1 MVCAKSFT
9 AFADPLFFAITPAAL
24 SIEFAVTATCAIC
37 ASLGAAAAAGFAV
50 STGGAAV
57 VAVVSAAVSFFAHA
71 ASANRAAT
79 MPMVVRTT
87 GTIDDMGTL
96 SGIRDGV

>member
-1 MVCAKSFT
+1 MPPGNATTAALKGEMGNIDIYLAKS
-9 AFADPLFFAITPAAL
+9 P
-24 SIEFAVTATCAIC
+24 
-37 ASLGAAAAAGFAV
+37 AV

-96 SGIRDGV
+96 SVIRDGV